1 MNRTLLAGLAGLAI
15 LAACSD
21 IVSPLR
27 NQRYD
32 WRLIV
37 TYDSAGPRVDTLSF
51 HWPRNQ
57 VPVKMWVEDASDLK
71 ARAREGIALW
81 KDAFLYGEWDA
92 RLVDDSASADVIV
105 RLLQPPPLRAGAIR
119 MAASVE
125 PCFGATDVDTGT
137 TRHEI
142 VLPIRS
148 YVFPSLPNDPG
159 LEDCMRHV
167 TSHEIGHT
175 MGLFQ
180 HSTDSLDLMYGVPAV
195 DFLSERDAGTA
206 ENAYHFK
213 PDMVPVRP

>member
-21 IVSPLR
+21 IVSPVR

-37 TYDSAGPRVDTLSF
+37 AYDGAGPRVDTLSF

-92 RLVDDSASADVIV
+92 RLVDDSTSAQVIV

-119 MAASVE
+119 MAASAQ
-125 PCFGATDVDTGT
+125 PCFGATDVDTGA
-137 TRHEI
+137 TRFEI

-148 YVFPSLPNDPG
+148 YVFPSVPNDPG

-180 HSTDSLDLMYGVPAV
+180 HSTDSLDLMYGVPTV
-195 DFLSERDAGTA
+195 DFLSERDVGTA